1 MRFSKMSA
9 ADIGREIRAGR
20 ADPLE
25 VTEAFLQAIDGHSAS
40 SEIYARV
47 THERARKEAEMASAR
62 AKSGTR
68 RGPLDGVPVSWKDL
82 YDTKDIGTES
92 GAALL
97 KGRVPDKDA
106 LVLENACAGGTICIG
121 KTHQTEFAFSGLGVN
136 PNTAT
141 PPNLSLPGQAPG
153 GSSSGA
159 AASITHGLAPIA
171 IGSDTGGS
179 VRIPAAWNSLVG
191 MKTTHGLLS
200 LENVLALCA
209 GFDTVGPLAKTVE
222 DAALM
227 IEVMGGSK
235 TDLSIR
241 LTPSDLKF
249 AIVDTMALD
258 GCDQTQMAAFDQAVA
273 NLAKAGAKIE
283 RISAPE
289 FLGASKL
296 GPELFPYEA
305 WQSWGA
311 LIEANPGKTYA
322 PVEKRFL
329 QGKSVSKEQY
339 QKAWKGLREIR
350 AAFFERV
357 SGFDGVLMPTVPIQ
371 PPRVDALLADEDLF
385 TSANLLA
392 LRNTRFVNLLGSCAL
407 TLPTATYAAG
417 LQIMGKPN
425 EDSRIMQI
433 GLALENIASA

>member
-1 MRFSKMSA
+1 MRFSEMSA
-9 ADIGREIRAGR
+9 ADIGREINSGR
-20 ADPLE
+20 ADPIS
-25 VTEAFLQAIDGHSAS
+25 VAEAFLDAINGYAAS
-40 SEIYARV
+40 EEIYARI
-47 THERARKEAEMASAR
+47 TPDRALKEAGEARKR
-62 AKSGTR
+62 AQSGTR
-68 RGPLDGVPVSWKDL
+68 KGPFDGVPVSWKDL
-82 YDTKDIGTES
+82 YDTKDVGTES

-106 LVLENACAGGTICIG
+106 VVLKNATDAGSVCIG
-121 KTHQTEFAFSGLGVN
+121 KTHQTEFAFSGLGLN

-141 PPNLSLPGQAPG
+141 PPNLSMPGHAPG

-159 AASITHGLAPIA
+159 AASVACGLAPIA

-200 LENVLALCA
+200 LENVLALCSV
-209 GFDTVGPLAKTVE
+209 FDTVGPLAKSVE

-227 IEVMGGSK
+227 IEMMGGCN
-235 TDLSIR
+235 TDLAAR
-241 LTPSDLKF
+241 PKPSDLRF
-249 AIVDTMALD
+249 AIVEIMALE
-258 GCDQTQMAAFDQAVA
+258 GCDTVQMAAFDQTVA
-273 NLAKAGAKIE
+273 NLTKAGVKIE

-289 FLGASKL
+289 FSNASKL
-296 GPELFPYEA
+296 GPELFPHEA
-305 WQSWGA
+305 WQSWGE
-311 LIEANPGKTYA
+311 LIEANPGKTYG

-329 QGKSVSKEQY
+329 QGKHVSKEQY
-339 QKAWKGLREIR
+339 DNAWGALRKIR
-350 AAFFERV
+350 SSFFDRI

-371 PPRVDALLADEDLF
+371 PPLVEALLADEELF

-392 LRNTRFVNLLGSCAL
+392 LRNTRFVNLLGSCAI

-425 EDSRIMQI
+425 EDSRVMQI
-433 GLALENIASA
+433 GCALENIASA